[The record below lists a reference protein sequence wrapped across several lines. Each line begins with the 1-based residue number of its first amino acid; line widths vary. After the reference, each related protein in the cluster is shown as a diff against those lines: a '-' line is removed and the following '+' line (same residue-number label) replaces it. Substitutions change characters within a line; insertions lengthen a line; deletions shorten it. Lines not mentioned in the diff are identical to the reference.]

1 MFHGVGRLGEVVGK
15 VGIWAVGTAA
25 ALFLRGAWRDLRGAP
40 PGTWGAILL
49 RRHGDVLGRRL
60 RELLVALGPAFVKFG
75 QVLSTRID
83 IFPRAMIQA
92 LAELQDEVPP
102 FSYAEVRRTVEVE
115 FGAPPEAIFAE
126 FDPVPV
132 ASASLGQVHRA
143 RLADGRE
150 VAVKIRRPH
159 IEEAVERDLAV
170 IRFLAAWAERL
181 FPAARE
187 IALGEKVEE
196 FGESLRREL
205 DYVREGN
212 HADLLRAVLP
222 SGAGVKVPAVIWE
235 RTTERVLTLEYVHGE
250 KLKDV
255 LARPSQSPEERAFR
269 RTIAVRLVRTIVRQ
283 MFRDGVFHADPHPGN
298 IFVHPDGTLT
308 LIDFGMVGRLPE
320 RLRDG
325 MSLLVVGLM
334 QKDTDTIVRAVQGMR
349 LLPPAADLAAY
360 RADVDRLREK
370 YYHRPFHTI
379 SIPEVLDDLLGLA
392 LRHDVEVP
400 RELTLMGRA
409 LGLLEG
415 IAVRLDPDL
424 RLVDLAEP
432 IGIELLLHRLS
443 PADVLRRARLHLEE
457 DLTLVRRALHA
468 LATLAPDE
476 AGGREVLPLRRG
488 GRRER
493 APEHFGALGWAILFL
508 AFVQGAALLFVLLV
522 LLGTLGTGGTL
533 AAAGSGARA
542 AKEAVYTFF
551 SAFSALGVG
560 DACPSA
566 AFCGASLVGL
576 GAAFGA
582 RAALRVLRRR

>member
-1 MFHGVGRLGEVVGK
+1 MLRGVLRLGEVAGK
-15 VGIWAVGTAA
+15 LGIWAAGTAA
-25 ALFLRGAWRDLRGAP
+25 ALALRGAWRDLRGAP

-49 RRHGDVLGRRL
+49 RRHGDVLGNRL
-60 RELLVALGPAFVKFG
+60 RELLVDLGPAFVKFG
-75 QVLSTRID
+75 QVASTRID
-83 IFPRAMIQA
+83 LFPRAMIQA

-102 FSYAEVRRTVEVE
+102 FSYAEVRRTVEAE

-126 FDPVPV
+126 FDPVPI

-150 VAVKIRRPH
+150 VAVKVRRPH

-170 IRFLAAWAERL
+170 IRFLVAWAERL
-181 FPAARE
+181 LPAARK
-187 IALGEKVEE
+187 IALSEKVEE

-212 HADLLRAVLP
+212 HADLLRSALLP
-222 SGAGVKVPAVIWE
+222 EAGVKIPAVIWE
-235 RTTERVLTLEYVHGE
+235 RTTERVLTLEYVRGE
-250 KLKDV
+250 KLKDF
-255 LARPSQSPEERAFR
+255 LARPPQTSEERAFR
-269 RTIAVRLVRTIVRQ
+269 KTVAVRLVRTIVRQ

-298 IFVHPDGTLT
+298 VFVHPDGTLT

-325 MSLLVVGLM
+325 MALLVVGLM
-334 QKDTDTIVRAVQGMR
+334 QKDTDTIVRAVRAMQ
-349 LLPPAADLAAY
+349 LLPPSADLAAY

-370 YYHRPFHTI
+370 YYHRPFHTV
-379 SIPEVLDDLLGLA
+379 SVPEVLDDLLGLA

-415 IAVRLDPDL
+415 IAVRLDPEL

-443 PADVLRRARLHLEE
+443 PPEVYRRARVRLEE
-457 DLTLVRRALHA
+457 DLALVRRALTA
-468 LATLAPDE
+468 LAALAPDE
-476 AGGREVLPLRRG
+476 EGASVGRPRRRDR
-488 GRRER
+488 RRER
-493 APEHFGALGWAILFL
+493 APEHLGALDWAILSL

-522 LLGTLGTGGTL
+522 LLGTLGARGTL
-533 AAAGSGARA
+533 AAAASGARVVGEA
-542 AKEAVYTFF
+542 ALA
-551 SAFSALGVG
+551 AFSALPAPLCGAALVGVG
-560 DACPSA
+560 A
-566 AFCGASLVGL
+566 V
-576 GAAFGA
+576 FGA
-582 RAALRVLRRR
+582 RAALRIVRRK